1 MPLRGIDAMGDDP
14 GRSESGEE
22 DEEEDFGSEDDDVI
36 TPLHDRL
43 SWKSFFGRWRCTWL
57 S

>member
-1 MPLRGIDAMGDDP
+1 MGDDP

-22 DEEEDFGSEDDDVI
+22 DEDEDFGSEDDDVI

-43 SWKSFFGRWRCTWL
+43 SWKSFFGTWRCMWL
-57 S
+57 SR